1 MLEKKYVNKLCNIM
15 GKNNID
21 AMMLGPSIDLKFL
34 MKYSP
39 QPDERFQS
47 LFLLSDKRYFYIS
60 PEITY
65 EEIRNKLDSNAHIYQ
80 WGDHEEFSDIVVAA
94 MNDYKLSGKNIGVN
108 NGID

>member
-1 MLEKKYVNKLCNIM
+1 
-15 GKNNID
+15 
-21 AMMLGPSIDLKFL
+21 

-47 LFLLSDKRYFYIS
+47 LFLLSDKKYFYIS

-65 EEIRNKLDSNAHIYQ
+65 EEIRDKLDDDADIYQ

-94 MNDYKLSGKNIGVN
+94 MNKYKLPGKSIGVN
-108 NGID
+108 NGIAAINLLDIKEK